1 MGAENKFR
9 LLLTSI
15 ASYARIAL
23 MKTNT
28 LQIRAFPM
36 DVNKALKIK
45 AVKLGVTFR
54 ELVIKALTEASK

>member
-1 MGAENKFR
+1 
-9 LLLTSI
+9 
-15 ASYARIAL
+15 

-54 ELVIKALTEASK
+54 ELVIKTLSEGAK